1 MDLRSS
7 AHLSTAQGGWIQN
20 PPWHD
25 APDTAWGAPG
35 PPSPGTERVNIK
47 HTKSAQAWLPVGLGS
62 SPLSHPQLREEQRA
76 R

>member
-7 AHLSTAQGGWIQN
+7 ARLSTAQGGWIQN

-25 APDTAWGAPG
+25 AADNMWQHLAH
-35 PPSPGTERVNIK
+35 PPQAQGGLNIK

-62 SPLSHPQLREEQRA
+62 SPLSHPQQREEQRA
-76 R
+76 H